1 MLNLTDWIRPISGR
15 DRTLTG
21 AFALAYA
28 ATAIVFSLWY
38 LYTSGFGLVS
48 TESNRG
54 LYLMLTSV
62 LVFLLFPALPTSPK
76 TRPSLVDLVW
86 VAAAVISVGYWI
98 DQYVEYAVN
107 RVSDPNAWDFWM
119 GVTAIA
125 VMLETSRRVLGI
137 TVVVIA

>member
-1 MLNLTDWIRPISGR
+1 
-15 DRTLTG
+15 
-21 AFALAYA
+21 
-28 ATAIVFSLWY
+28 
-38 LYTSGFGLVS
+38 
-48 TESNRG
+48 

-76 TRPSLVDLVW
+76 TRPSVVDLVW

-137 TVVVIA
+137 TVVVIALVFLAQLYFGQWLPGRLAHSGLDLTRIVEFTFST